1 MIMKILNGF
10 CFAGLMLASIL
21 TMACG
26 ITYDTDQVA
35 WYGQA
40 IGIFFILMSL
50 VLAYVAVLVLVWR
63 H

>member
-10 CFAGLMLASIL
+10 YFSGLMLASIL

-26 ITYDTDQVA
+26 TTWDTGQ

-40 IGIFFILMSL
+40 IATCFILMSL

-63 H
+63 R

>member
-26 ITYDTDQVA
+26 ITWDTGQV

-40 IGIFFILMSL
+40 IAICFILMSL
-50 VLAYVAVLVLVWR
+50 VLACVAVLVLMWKR
-63 H
+63 

>member
-1 MIMKILNGF
+1 MIMKILKGF

-26 ITYDTDQVA
+26 TTWDTGQV

-40 IGIFFILMSL
+40 NATCFILMSL

>member
-1 MIMKILNGF
+1 MKILNGF
-10 CFAGLMLASIL
+10 YFSGLMLASIL

-26 ITYDTDQVA
+26 TTWDIGQ

-40 IGIFFILMSL
+40 ISICFILMSL

-63 H
+63 R

>member
-26 ITYDTDQVA
+26 ITWDTGQV

-40 IGIFFILMSL
+40 IGICFILMAL
-50 VLAYVAVLVLVWR
+50 VLAYVAVLVLMWR
-63 H
+63 R

>member
-10 CFAGLMLASIL
+10 CFAGFMLASIL
-21 TMACG
+21 TMASG
-26 ITYDTDQVA
+26 ITWDTGQV

-40 IGIFFILMSL
+40 SAICFILMSL

-63 H
+63 R